1 MATEIGVP
9 GFAIEPGDHICA
21 FYLGAAERD
30 EVLLPF
36 LTTGLH
42 AGDKCLCIVD
52 TTPPADVISGLRD
65 DVDVDVDEC
74 VTTQQLDVRT
84 PAEAYLRSGGFSL
97 SEMLGFLRET
107 VETAIADGYGF
118 VRVTGEASWLLG
130 GPPGADEFLDY
141 ESELNRFAPEFPQ
154 AVLCMY
160 DLALFG
166 GSMIVELLKT
176 HPRLLLGRLILENP
190 HYLSPDEYRAAKS

>member
-1 MATEIGVP
+1 MTTEIGVP

-30 EVLLPF
+30 DVLLPF
-36 LTTGLH
+36 LNTGLH
-42 AGDKCLCIVD
+42 AGDKCVCIVD
-52 TTPPADVISGLRD
+52 TTQPADVISSLSD
-65 DVDVDVDEC
+65 SVDVDEF
-74 VTTQQLDVRT
+74 VSTQQLDVRT
-84 PAEAYLRSGGFSL
+84 PAEAYLRSGGFSVPD
-97 SEMLGFLRET
+97 MLGFLRET
-107 VETAIADGYGF
+107 VKTAIADGYGF
-118 VRVTGEASWLLG
+118 VRVTGEASWLLE

-154 AVLCMY
+154 AVLCLY

-166 GSMIVELLKT
+166 GGMIVELLKT
-176 HPRLLLGRLILENP
+176 HPRLLLGGLILENP

>member
-1 MATEIGVP
+1 MTTEIGVP

-30 EVLLPF
+30 DVLLPF
-36 LTTGLH
+36 LSTGLH

-52 TTPPADVISGLRD
+52 TTQPADVISSLGD
-65 DVDVDVDEC
+65 SVDVDEC
-74 VTTQQLDVRT
+74 ISTQQLDVRT
-84 PAEAYLRSGGFSL
+84 PAEAYLRSGAFSVP
-97 SEMLGFLRET
+97 EMLGFLRET

-118 VRVTGEASWLLG
+118 VRVTGEASWLLD
-130 GPPGADEFLDY
+130 GPPGANEFLDY
-141 ESELNRFAPEFPQ
+141 ESELNRFATEFPQ
-154 AVLCMY
+154 AVLCLY

-166 GSMIVELLKT
+166 GGMIVELLKT
-176 HPRLLLGRLILENP
+176 HPRLLLGGLVLENP